1 GGDTGQSLGVG
12 PPPPSSACTHRPRGR
27 RLTPDDYPDT
37 IRPDWCGCC
46 GAGGLSSSPKTRR
59 LLRPQQ
65 APFPTAGITNPLLD
79 RSATAWTILRRGR
92 TNEATPPHSLRSSK
106 ARYDQLGH
114 TAAVGRCRRPGL
126 PGGPHDLRWITTRTG

>member
-65 APFPTAGITNPLLD
+65 APFPTAGTTNPLLG
-79 RSATAWTILRRGR
+79 RWATASTIFRGR
-92 TNEATPPHSLRSSK
+92 EHEPAHRHCRLLATPHVRRTCCSL
-106 ARYDQLGH
+106 LW
-114 TAAVGRCRRPGL
+114 RRVRQGL
-126 PGGPHDLRWITTRTG
+126 LEACGKRIS